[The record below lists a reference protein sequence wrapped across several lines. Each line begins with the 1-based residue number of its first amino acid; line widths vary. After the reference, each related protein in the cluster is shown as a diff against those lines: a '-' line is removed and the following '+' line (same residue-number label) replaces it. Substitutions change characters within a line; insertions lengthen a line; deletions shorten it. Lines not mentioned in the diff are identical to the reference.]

1 MEQPR
6 RRVYGRRLGY
16 RLRPGRQALLER
28 ALPELRLDLPE
39 DAAARIDPA
48 GLFPAP
54 VNDLWLE
61 IGFGAG
67 EHLAY
72 QVRANPA
79 VGVIG
84 CEPFVQ
90 GIAGLLRHLED
101 DGTGGRVRIF
111 PDDAR
116 LLLDRLPDACIGR
129 LFVMFPDPWPKKRH
143 HKRRLIDAA
152 TLAGFARILKDGAE
166 FRWASDD
173 RDYADWTIGRV
184 ERGESRQKAPTTG
197 IRGRTTGRRPA
208 TNRRPGRRPGAGL
221 PALRPHP
228 AAPDDQLSR
237 PDDWPETRYEQ
248 KARARA
254 GRVPVFLRY
263 VRIPR

>member
-1 MEQPR
+1 M
-6 RRVYGRRLGY
+6 
-16 RLRPGRQALLER
+16 
-28 ALPELRLDLPE
+28 
-39 DAAARIDPA
+39 
-48 GLFPAP
+48 P

-72 QVRANPA
+72 QVRVNPA

-90 GIAGLLRHLED
+90 GIAGLLRHLEA

-129 LFVMFPDPWPKKRH
+129 LFVLFPDPWPKKRH

-152 TLAGFARILKDGAE
+152 TLAGFARILKDGSE

-173 RDYADWTIGRV
+173 RNYVDWTV
-184 ERGESRQKAPTTG
+184 ER
-197 IRGRTTGRRPA
+197 I
-208 TNRRPGRRPGAGL
+208 
-221 PALRPHP
+221 
-228 AAPDDQLSR
+228 AANVAFMRAEEEPNGQPSR

-248 KARARA
+248 KARAD

-263 VRIPR
+263 VRVPR

>member
-6 RRVYGRRLGY
+6 RRVYGRRQGY

-67 EHLAY
+67 EHLAH
-72 QVRANPA
+72 QVRVKPA

-90 GIAGLLRHLED
+90 GIAGLLHHLEA

-116 LLLDRLPDACIGR
+116 LLLDRLPAACIGR
-129 LFVMFPDPWPKKRH
+129 LFVLFPDPWPKKRH

-152 TLAGFARILKDGAE
+152 TLSCFARILKDGAE

-173 RDYADWTIGRV
+173 RDYAEWTIERV
-184 ERGESRQKAPTTG
+184 AASAAFKPV
-197 IRGRTTGRRPA
+197 
-208 TNRRPGRRPGAGL
+208 AGD
-221 PALRPHP
+221 
-228 AAPDDQLSR
+228 PDGQLSR

-248 KARARA
+248 KARAA

>member
-1 MEQPR
+1 MEDRR

-28 ALPELRLDLPE
+28 ALPGLRIALPDDEQARLELN
-39 DAAARIDPA
+39 

-54 VNDLWLE
+54 VRDLWLE

-67 EHLAY
+67 EHLAH
-72 QVRANPA
+72 QVRTNPD
-79 VGVIG
+79 VGFIG

-90 GIAGLLRHLED
+90 GVAGLLHHLEA

-116 LLLDRLPDACIGR
+116 LLLDRLPDASIGR
-129 LFVMFPDPWPKKRH
+129 LFVLFPDPWPKKRH
-143 HKRRLIDAA
+143 HKRRLIDAG

-173 RDYADWTIGRV
+173 MDYVEWTLERVAASGAFSGPEQRSGDWP
-184 ERGESRQKAPTTG
+184 SQ
-197 IRGRTTGRRPA
+197 PA
-208 TNRRPGRRPGAGL
+208 
-221 PALRPHP
+221 
-228 AAPDDQLSR
+228 
-237 PDDWPETRYEQ
+237 DWPETRYEQ
-248 KARARA
+248 KARATGRA
-254 GRVPVFLRY
+254 PVFLRY